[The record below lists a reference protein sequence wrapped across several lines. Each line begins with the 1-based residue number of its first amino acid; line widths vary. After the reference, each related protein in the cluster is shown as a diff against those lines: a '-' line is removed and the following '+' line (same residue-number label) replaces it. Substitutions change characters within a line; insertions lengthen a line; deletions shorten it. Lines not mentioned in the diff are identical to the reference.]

1 MDKLIKLGVEARRHD
16 TKISQIETK
25 VYSLEIS
32 ESDAF
37 EQIEV
42 ELIRYNLAWA
52 KIMNSGHISREEKD
66 ELILKDHDCKD
77 TIYGNDCEYCNNI
90 RKMYKTN

>member
-1 MDKLIKLGVEARRHD
+1 MEKLIKLGVEARRHD

-25 VYSLEIS
+25 AYNLEIS

-42 ELIRYNLAWA
+42 ELIRYNLAWG
-52 KIMNSGHISREEKD
+52 KIMKEDQFMKEQTMHA
-66 ELILKDHDCKD
+66 L
-77 TIYGNDCEYCNNI
+77 NI
-90 RKMYKTN
+90 N

>member
-16 TKISQIETK
+16 KKVSQIETK
-25 VYSLEIS
+25 AYSLQIS

-42 ELIRYNLAWA
+42 ELIRYNLAWG
-52 KIMNSGHISREEKD
+52 KIMKEEQFMKD
-66 ELILKDHDCKD
+66 QALNAL
-77 TIYGNDCEYCNNI
+77 NI
-90 RKMYKTN
+90 N